1 MICKNLGGKMEI
13 ISHII
18 DDTTREKAEV
28 TFIVDK
34 NNFISPKSKQD
45 EDILI
50 NFWNINDE
58 ILKEFINF
66 INQTINNNEEKI
78 SLLTDTKK
86 YIFVDREE
94 IYDLAV
100 NNLDIN
106 ATQDEIDDEIDEIV
120 ENAIFGYES
129 AILIKKQD
137 LEKR

>member
-1 MICKNLGGKMEI
+1 MEI

-18 DDTTREKAEV
+18 NEITREKAEV

-50 NFWNINDE
+50 SFWNINDE

-66 INQTINNNEEKI
+66 INKTINNNEEKI

-94 IYDLAV
+94 IYDLAL

-106 ATQDEIDDEIDEIV
+106 ATQDEIDDKIDEIV
-120 ENAIFGYES
+120 ENAIFGYENV
-129 AILIKKQD
+129 ILIKN
-137 LEKR
+137 KR